1 MRFDAVECGKRIKS
15 LREEKGYTQVQLS
28 ETIRI
33 SFDHLRA
40 IEFDHLRAI
49 EHGRRTCSIELLV
62 DLHILFDVSL
72 DYLILGKTSQL
83 DAVKTELQRAV
94 EIIEKVKREL

>member
-1 MRFDAVECGKRIKS
+1 MRFDPVECGKRIKS

-28 ETIRI
+28 EKVRI
-33 SFDHLRA
+33 S
-40 IEFDHLRAI
+40 FDHLRAI

-94 EIIEKVKREL
+94 EMIEKVKREL

>member
-1 MRFDAVECGKRIKS
+1 MRFDPVECGKRIKS

-28 ETIRI
+28 EKVRI
-33 SFDHLRA
+33 SLEHFRA
-40 IEFDHLRAI
+40 L
-49 EHGRRTCSIELLV
+49 EHGKSTCSIELLV

-94 EIIEKVKREL
+94 EMIEKVKREL

>member
-1 MRFDAVECGKRIKS
+1 MRFDPVECGKRIKS
-15 LREEKGYTQVQLS
+15 LREEQGYTQVQLS
-28 ETIRI
+28 EKVRI
-33 SFDHLRA
+33 S
-40 IEFDHLRAI
+40 FDHLRAI